1 MAFPFVTSIYA
12 ALLALIFIVISF
24 WVSAGRG
31 KYGVN
36 VGDGGNP
43 NLLARM
49 RAHANF
55 AEYVPLILILVLL
68 LEGRR
73 TSIYIIHLLLLPL
86 LIARILH
93 PFGMVAPSGSSQS
106 KICRGLG
113 AGVTFLVLI
122 IAAVL
127 LLVKGITT
135 PPY

>member
-1 MAFPFVTSIYA
+1 MAFPYVTSMYA
-12 ALLALIFIVISF
+12 ALLGLVLVFISV

-31 KYGVN
+31 KYDVF
-36 VGDGGNP
+36 VGDGGQP

-49 RAHANF
+49 RAQANF
-55 AEYVPLILILVLL
+55 VEYVPLILILVLL

-93 PFGMVAPSGSSQS
+93 PFGMVAPSKSPQQLL
-106 KICRGLG
+106 CRAIP
-113 AGVTFLVLI
+113 AGITWLVLI
-122 IAAVL
+122 VAAL
-127 LLVKGITT
+127 LLLYKGIMY